1 MRRLLS
7 LAAVLTLCLWQP
19 ATAQQ
24 VSDPAADLSVAAP
37 AFTLGQGPRLVLDD
51 GHHNFHTA
59 QGRFAPFA
67 AVMRNDGFV
76 VEGSGGPLTAASLSG
91 VRVLV
96 VANALNPE
104 NDGRWSLPTPSAF
117 TPEEIALI
125 RAWVEDGGSLL
136 LIADHMPFAGAAQD
150 LAGAFGF
157 EFYNGFAQRKPPGG
171 QDIFRLIDGSL
182 KADVVTRG
190 RNPGETVSKVRTF
203 TGSAFSLPPQ
213 ARPILVFP
221 KGYRSLEPDVAWEFG
236 ASTPSRDIAGAAQG
250 AVMTA
255 GKGRIA
261 VFGEAAMFTA
271 QLSGPTARPM
281 GFNANGAEQNKQ
293 LMLNVMHWLAGELPA
308 Q

>member
-7 LAAVLTLCLWQP
+7 LAAVLTVCLWQP

-24 VSDPAADLSVAAP
+24 ISDPAADLSVAAP
-37 AFTLGQGPRLVLDD
+37 AFAQGQGPRLMLDD

-67 AVMRNDGFV
+67 EVMRNDGFV
-76 VEGSGGPLTAASLSG
+76 VESSGGPLTAARLAG

-96 VANALNPE
+96 VSNALNPA
-104 NDGRWSLPTPSAF
+104 NDANWSLPTPSAF
-117 TPEEIALI
+117 TPDEIATI

-150 LAGAFGF
+150 LARAFGF
-157 EFYNGFAQRKPPGG
+157 EFHNGFAQRRPAGG
-171 QDIFRLIDGSL
+171 QDIFRLSDGAL

-190 RNPGETVSKVRTF
+190 RNAGETVSKVRTF

-221 KGYRSLEPDVAWEFG
+221 KGYRSLEPDVAWEFSG
-236 ASTPSRDIAGAAQG
+236 STPSRDIAGDAQG
-250 AVMTA
+250 AVMIL

-271 QLSGPTARPM
+271 QLAGPKARPM